1 MTAIA
6 KASFVSGMDNSYGN
20 KIQTENGA
28 IQLSSSG
35 ETLVD
40 LFFNSVRSTPKER
53 LHELMEKVI
62 DAMKSSEKDQATRI
76 AHDLVVAMFH
86 CRATRGMGKG
96 ERKLFVWMLVK
107 LNAYWPKTIN
117 ALISE
122 IPFYGCWKDLLEI
135 VAELDA
141 NENESEKVL
150 RKSCLS
156 LFAMQINKD
165 LKKLEEYESMKKQE
179 EENKVSAPHLS
190 FAAKWAPR
198 ERKTYDKKYKVVDEI
213 ASYMFPSK
221 SVVGGGE
228 TKYKRRKLYR
238 NVLTRLCK
246 SLSIPEIYMSSK
258 KWGEINFKNVPSVC
272 MNKLSKAF
280 LNESIK
286 EINMDLEKGNRHPD
300 DADRIL
306 CRKHMIDNL
315 AKGQIN
321 SKQLFPH
328 EVVRKCMHGKASTS
342 TDRLLCNV
350 QWKGIR
356 ESVIKSLEEAKEGL
370 KSGDGMDIDV
380 IQANGEVVKE
390 KVDLGKIVPLVDVSG
405 SMSGE
410 PMEVAIA
417 LGILISE
424 VAQPSFRDRVITFES
439 NPRWH
444 KLNPAHDISQKV
456 TSLQA
461 APWGGSTSIE
471 KALEL
476 IYQVV
481 KSNKLAMDEVPDMIV
496 FSDMQFDQANGDCG
510 GYGYGR
516 NNNVSNWE
524 TTHQMIEKAF
534 NKLGMEICG
543 KPYDPPRIIYWNIRG
558 NSSSGIHAPV
568 ESDKENVQ
576 MLSGYSPALMKLV
589 LAGELEEE
597 LVEEETVD
605 ENGAVIIK
613 KVKKKI
619 TPYDTFRKAVDD
631 ECFDRVRVIL
641 DESTEGIFATYAW
654 ENEVDDVVL
663 VQTDSSVVEEKIEDE
678 DDLVLV

>member
-1 MTAIA
+1 
-6 KASFVSGMDNSYGN
+6 
-20 KIQTENGA
+20 
-28 IQLSSSG
+28 
-35 ETLVD
+35 
-40 LFFNSVRSTPKER
+40 
-53 LHELMEKVI
+53 
-62 DAMKSSEKDQATRI
+62 
-76 AHDLVVAMFH
+76 
-86 CRATRGMGKG
+86 MG
-96 ERKLFVWMLVK
+96 MLVK

-221 SVVGGGE
+221 SVVVGGE

-246 SLSIPEIYMSSK
+246 SLSIPEIYT
-258 KWGEINFKNVPSVC
+258 
-272 MNKLSKAF
+272 
-280 LNESIK
+280 
-286 EINMDLEKGNRHPD
+286 DLEKGNRHPD

-370 KSGDGMDIDV
+370 KSGDGMDVDV

-405 SMSGE
+405 SISGE

-476 IYQVV
+476 IYRVV

-496 FSDMQFDQANGDCG
+496 FSDMQFDQANGSCG

-605 ENGAVIIK
+605 ENGAVIVK

-641 DESTEGIFATYAW
+641 DESTEEIFATYAW

-663 VQTDSSVVEEKIEDE
+663 VQTDSSVVEEKKEDE

>member
-1 MTAIA
+1 MTSITEQNNT
-6 KASFVSGMDNSYGN
+6 KQTKNPFVDGMDSKYSN
-20 KIQTENGA
+20 KVPTENWA

-53 LHELMEKVI
+53 LYELMDKVLN
-62 DAMKSSEKDQATRI
+62 AMKLLEKDQATRM
-76 AHDLVVAMFH
+76 AHDLVVTMFH

-96 ERKLFVWMLVK
+96 ERQLFVWMLVK
-107 LNAYWPKTIN
+107 LNTYWPNTIN
-117 ALISE
+117 ALIRV
-122 IPFYGCWKDLLEI
+122 IPFYGRWKDLLDI
-135 VAELDA
+135 VAECHETTNIKYKA
-141 NENESEKVL
+141 L
-150 RKSCLS
+150 RESCLN
-156 LFAMQINKD
+156 LFVIQINED

-179 EENKVSAPHLS
+179 EDNKVSAPHLS

-198 ERKTYDKKYKVVDEI
+198 EQKTYDKKYKVVNEI
-213 ASYMFPSK
+213 ASYMFPAK
-221 SVVGGGE
+221 V
-228 TKYKRRKLYR
+228 KNDRRKLYR
-238 NVLTRLCK
+238 KVITRLTK
-246 SLSIPEIYMSSK
+246 SLDIPEIKMSSK
-258 KWGEINFKNVPSVC
+258 KWAEINFKKVPSVC

-286 EINMDLEKGNRHPD
+286 GINMDSEKGNRHPD
-300 DADRIL
+300 DADRVL

-315 AKGQIN
+315 TKGQIN

-328 EVVRKCMHGKASTS
+328 EVVCKCMHGKASTS

-356 ESVIKSLEEAKEGL
+356 ESVIKSLEDACKI
-370 KSGDGMDIDV
+370 KTCPK
-380 IQANGEVVKE
+380 ANDKIVKDLLLTHLVKE

-424 VAQPSFRDRVITFES
+424 LAQPSFKDRVITFES

-444 KLNPAHDISQKV
+444 SLNPAHDISQKV

-461 APWGGSTSIE
+461 APWGGSTNID
-471 KALEL
+471 KALNL
-476 IYQVV
+476 IYMVV
-481 KSNKLAMDEVPDMIV
+481 KENKLSMEEVPDMIV
-496 FSDMQFDQANGDCG
+496 FSDMQFDEANQGHQ
-510 GYGYGR
+510 
-516 NNNVSNWE
+516 WE
-524 TTHQMIEKAF
+524 TTHEKIT
-534 NKLGMEICG
+534 NKFRELGIEICG
-543 KPYDPPRIIYWNIRG
+543 KSYDPPKIIYWNIRG
-558 NSSSGIHAPV
+558 NSFSGIHAPV

-597 LVEEETVD
+597 VVEEETVD
-605 ENGAVIIK
+605 DNGLVVIK

-631 ECFDRVRVIL
+631 KCFDRVRVIL
-641 DESTEGIFATYAW
+641 HESTEDVFA
-654 ENEVDDVVL
+654 NF
-663 VQTDSSVVEEKIEDE
+663 
-678 DDLVLV
+678 